1 MKKVL
6 FTLLCITLIGCSTT
20 QVQMQHKSYSGERAD
35 NPIIAIGQFSDYRKH
50 DANWLGAIRGGYG
63 NPLKTLETPKPV
75 KDIVRDAFQ
84 DGLRQRGLLAS
95 ADDAKYLLNVDVQQ
109 YDCNQYVRKESHI
122 KLDVKV
128 VDIRNNQ
135 QVFSDRIVVDNV
147 EGSILSMK
155 SGVFGSV
162 EELKNLAE
170 KTLGQAVD
178 GALDSPGFTR
188 LYKTQ

>member
-6 FTLLCITLIGCSTT
+6 FTLLCLALIGCSTT
-20 QVQMQHKSYSGERAD
+20 QVQMQHKSYRGERAD

-84 DGLRQRGLLAS
+84 DGLRQRGILAS
-95 ADDAKYLLNVDVQQ
+95 ADDAKYVLSVDVQQ

-122 KLDVKV
+122 KLDIKV
-128 VDIRNNQ
+128 VDIKNNQ
-135 QVFSDRIVVDNV
+135 QVFSDRIAIDNV

-155 SGVFGSV
+155 TGVFGSV

-170 KTLGQAVD
+170 KTLAQAVD

>member
-1 MKKVL
+1 
-6 FTLLCITLIGCSTT
+6 
-20 QVQMQHKSYSGERAD
+20 
-35 NPIIAIGQFSDYRKH
+35 
-50 DANWLGAIRGGYG
+50 
-63 NPLKTLETPKPV
+63 
-75 KDIVRDAFQ
+75 
-84 DGLRQRGLLAS
+84 
-95 ADDAKYLLNVDVQQ
+95 
-109 YDCNQYVRKESHI
+109 VRKESHI